1 MPLSNP
7 TSAAEA
13 TPADVLAWTDGR
25 AIVASGSPFDDV
37 DLGDGRR
44 RVIGQANNVFVF
56 PGIGLGAIVAES
68 RAVTDRMFLLAARE
82 LAASVTDERLA
93 VDALYPPV
101 HALRAVSRRISI
113 VVAAEAAA
121 AGLSAAADRG
131 LFDPEA
137 AVDAAMWWP
146 DYVPYV
152 PARTVERRRDAEA

>member
-1 MPLSNP
+1 
-7 TSAAEA
+7 
-13 TPADVLAWTDGR
+13 
-25 AIVASGSPFDDV
+25 
-37 DLGDGRR
+37 
-44 RVIGQANNVFVF
+44 
-56 PGIGLGAIVAES
+56 
-68 RAVTDRMFLLAARE
+68 MFLLAARE

-131 LFDPEA
+131 PFDPEA

-152 PARTVERRRDAEA
+152 PARAVERRRDAEA